1 MFAALAAHARQRL
14 LDNPIAN
21 IVAMGRD
28 PYGLLERLYRR
39 DGDMFRLRIA
49 GMETVYVCVDPEG
62 VRQLVAGSYEQFER
76 FAGGVELFLGP
87 QSLIRM
93 DDDPHRKRRK
103 MMNPAFSAESVRAF
117 GPTMHDLT
125 LRVLGGLKPGASLA
139 LLDPMQEITLR
150 VIMRCVFGVAEGPR
164 LEELRQLVIGYLR
177 QIFGP
182 EALALA
188 AARTPAGA
196 QRWFHD
202 HSTAAAMT
210 RPDATFVPSRWPLW
224 RIADR
229 LGRIHALLDAEI
241 DRCVAEGPE
250 TRSDVL
256 ATLLQARFDDGAGMG
271 RDELKEQLLLLLLG
285 GYETT
290 SISLCWAMHCLM
302 HNPATLARV
311 RAELKTV
318 MGAGPIDATRVREL
332 TYLGAAINE
341 SMRLYPIA
349 TGVSRRL
356 KVPMTLGGREV
367 KPGEIVLAC
376 IYLTHRDPAIWKDP
390 ETFEPERMLERRP
403 PPWQMFPFGSGVWRC
418 LGAAFAEH
426 EMRIVL
432 AELCARFDLEAEGP
446 PVRAV
451 QRGITVGPSGGMRVR
466 VTGVRD

>member
-1 MFAALAAHARQRL
+1 MFAALAAATRQRL
-14 LDNPIAN
+14 IDSPIAN

-28 PYGLLERLYRR
+28 PYGLFERLYRR
-39 DGDMFRLRIA
+39 DGDMFRLRLA
-49 GMETVYVCVDPEG
+49 GMEPVYVCVDPEG

-87 QSLIRM
+87 QTLIRM

-103 MMNPAFSAESVRAF
+103 LMNPAFSAESVRAF
-117 GPTMHDLT
+117 GPTMQELT
-125 LRVLGGLKPGASLA
+125 RRVLGSIRTGDSMA
-139 LLDPMQEITLR
+139 LIDPMQEITLR
-150 VIMRCVFGVAEGPR
+150 IIMRCVFGVAEGPR

-196 QRWFHD
+196 QEWFHA
-202 HSTAAAMT
+202 HSTAAAQT
-210 RPDATFVPSRWPLW
+210 RPDAPFVPSRWPLW

-241 DRCVAEGPE
+241 DRCVADGPE
-250 TRSDVL
+250 TRGDML
-256 ATLLQARFDDGAGMG
+256 ATLLRARFEDGSGMG
-271 RDELKEQLLLLLLG
+271 REEVKEQLLLLLLG

-290 SISLCWAMHCLM
+290 SIALCWAVHCLIQR
-302 HNPATLARV
+302 PETLARV
-311 RAELKTV
+311 RAELRSV
-318 MGAGPIDATRVREL
+318 MGEGPIDPGRVREL
-332 TYLGAAINE
+332 TYLGAAISE

-356 KVPMTLGGREV
+356 KVPMRLGGRDV
-367 KPGEIVLAC
+367 KAGEIVLAS

-390 ETFEPERMLERRP
+390 ETFEPERMLQRRAA
-403 PPWQMFPFGSGVWRC
+403 PWQLFPFGSGVWRC

-432 AELCARFDLEAEGP
+432 AELCSRFDLEPVGP

-451 QRGITVGPSGGMRVR
+451 QRGITVGPSGGLRVR
-466 VTGVRD
+466 VTGVRG

>member
-1 MFAALAAHARQRL
+1 MFAELAAAARQRII
-14 LDNPIAN
+14 DSPVAN
-21 IVAMGRD
+21 IIAMGRD
-28 PYGLLERLYRR
+28 PYGLFERLYRR
-39 DGDMFRLRIA
+39 DGDMFRLRLA
-49 GMETVYVCVDPEG
+49 GMETVYVCADPEG

-87 QSLIRM
+87 QALIRM

-117 GPTMHDLT
+117 GPTMHELT
-125 LRVLGGLKPGASLA
+125 RRVLGSLRPGDSLA
-139 LLDPMQEITLR
+139 LIDPMQEITLR

-164 LEELRQLVIGYLR
+164 LEELRVLVIGYLR

-188 AARTPAGA
+188 ATRTPAGA
-196 QRWFHD
+196 QAWFQA
-202 HSTAAAMT
+202 HSGAAARS

-250 TRSDVL
+250 TRGDVL
-256 ATLLQARFDDGAGMG
+256 ATLLQVRFEDGAGMA
-271 RDELKEQLLLLLLG
+271 REELKEQLLLLLLG

-290 SISLCWAMHCLM
+290 SISLCWTMHCLM
-302 HNPATLARV
+302 QWPETLARV
-311 RAELKTV
+311 RAELRTV
-318 MGAGPIDATRVREL
+318 MGEGPIDPAKVREL

-356 KVPMTLGGREV
+356 KAPMRIAGRDL
-367 KPGEIVLAC
+367 KAGEIVLAC
-376 IYLTHRDPAIWKDP
+376 LYLVQRDPAIWKDP
-390 ETFEPERMLERRP
+390 ETFEPARMLERRP
-403 PPWQMFPFGSGVWRC
+403 PPWHMFPFGSGVWRC

-432 AELCARFDLEAEGP
+432 AELCARFDLEHEGP
-446 PVRAV
+446 PVRGM
-451 QRGITVGPSGGMRVR
+451 QRGVTVGPSGGLRVR
-466 VTGVRD
+466 VTGVRG